1 MCVASKPARR
11 ACAPA
16 LNGAAHAFWPDDI
29 SLLDATHLR
38 HAHIHSPRPR
48 TELSLLALAVQRG
61 GRLVRFDQRIPLSA
75 VPLPGQEHRVLL
87 ESFDS

>member
-1 MCVASKPARR
+1 MCVASKTARR
-11 ACAPA
+11 ARAPA
-16 LNGAAHAFWPDDI
+16 LNGAAHAFRPDDI

-48 TELSLLALAVQRG
+48 TELSLLAPAVQRG

-75 VPLPGQEHRVLL
+75 VPLAGQEHRVLL